1 MIRHRSLAALFR
13 ILLLTAG
20 AVLIFGLHVAGA
32 QTQPQKVSD
41 EAARGLSLYQSGDIQ
56 GAIKVLRGRVKI
68 SAEDADAWHYLGLAS
83 IKAGDLK
90 GAREAF
96 GTAVKLRPDFLAA
109 RTGLAYSYL
118 LADLLGEA
126 RHEAERVLEQNH
138 RSDEAHYII
147 SAVSL
152 KQGDYVKS
160 LKEADAALE
169 LQPGFQAAL
178 NLKKQAL
185 FYVFVSAVSPAL
197 IGSEE
202 REKASLMGLQNF
214 VGFCCF
220 DLSLP
225 HLQHSRARQSKM
237 FDEAATLYEESIKRT
252 PNLPEAAAWRG
263 ELETLRFWK
272 DYFDPY
278 KGSARV
284 RVTDSR
290 DLKTQP
296 RILSQPD
303 PQYTAEEVKGAESKK
318 VVLLTVLS
326 DSGEVKHTIVLRPL
340 KYDLTL
346 KAVEAAGKIQFE
358 PATRDGKSVSVVSVV
373 EYVVK
378 KSAGK
383 NTP

>member
-1 MIRHRSLAALFR
+1 MIRRRSLAALFR
-13 ILLLTAG
+13 ILPLTTG
-20 AVLIFGLHVAGA
+20 AALVFGLHVARA
-32 QTQPQKVSD
+32 QTQPQTVSD

-56 GAIKVLRGRVKI
+56 GAVKALRGRVKI
-68 SAEDADAWHYLGLAS
+68 SAGDADAWHYLGLAS

-118 LADLLGEA
+118 LADLPGEA
-126 RHEAERVLEQNH
+126 RHEAERILEQNK
-138 RSDEAHYII
+138 RSDEAHYIL

-152 KQGDYVKS
+152 KQRDYVKA
-160 LKEADAALE
+160 LKEADAALA

-178 NLKKQAL
+178 NLKRETL

-202 REKASLMGLQNF
+202 RSKALLMGLQNF
-214 VGFCCF
+214 AGFCCF
-220 DLSLP
+220 DLSSP
-225 HLQHSRARQSKM
+225 HLQEPRARQSKM
-237 FDEAATLYEESIKRT
+237 FDEAAMLYEEAIERT
-252 PNLPEAAAWRG
+252 PNLPEAAAWRA

-278 KGSARV
+278 KGSAKV
-284 RVTDSR
+284 KVTDSH

-303 PQYTAEEVKGAESKK
+303 PQYTEEEVKGAESKK
-318 VVLLTVLS
+318 VVLMTVLS
-326 DSGEVKHTIVLRPL
+326 DSGEVRHTIVLRPL
-340 KYDLTL
+340 SYHLTV
-346 KAVEAAGKIQFE
+346 KTVEAARKIRFE

-373 EYVVK
+373 EYEVRK
-378 KSAGK
+378 PAGK